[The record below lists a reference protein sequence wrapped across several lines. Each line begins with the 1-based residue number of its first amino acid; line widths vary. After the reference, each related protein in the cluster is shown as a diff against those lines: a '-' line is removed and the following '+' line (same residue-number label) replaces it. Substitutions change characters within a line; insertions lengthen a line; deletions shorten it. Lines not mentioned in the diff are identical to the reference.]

1 MEKFISESLLS
12 STTRFMDVL
21 RRVCSRLVDRLDRH
35 IHEDQQN
42 LEIRAH
48 FANDD
53 VDPRST
59 DDATGLLVGETAS
72 ICSNSESVY
81 SCSNLNRLQGTSRYR
96 IPARSVRE
104 QVRAAPSPGDPRDA
118 QYPKHHS
125 GYEHWEH
132 IYKLRS
138 KPPWVEFPILT
149 HRNGRVWTQG
159 HPPGPVRAVYND
171 ADRSKFDVV
180 YHDRSAARR
189 GVANGFT
196 KAIYRP
202 GRQPLNSPNRERTN
216 VPDTSYHCTHVLS
229 GLRGTPE
236 KECGDSGEPDSGAS
250 NGNPTAFIKYVPL
263 NHCCFVP
270 HRMLDGLIFTP
281 NPR

>member
-1 MEKFISESLLS
+1 MEKFISDSLLS
-12 STTRFMDVL
+12 SSTRFMDVL

-35 IHEDQQN
+35 IHEAGLDQQN

-48 FANDD
+48 FANNDI
-53 VDPRST
+53 DPRST
-59 DDATGLLVGETAS
+59 DDDATGLLVGETAS

-81 SCSNLNRLQGTSRYR
+81 SCSNLNRLHGTSRYR

-104 QVRAAPSPGDPRDA
+104 QVRAAPSPGDPGDA
-118 QYPKHHS
+118 QYPKYHG

-149 HRNGRVWTQG
+149 HRNGRIWTQG
-159 HPPGPVRAVYND
+159 QPPGPVRAVYNN

-189 GVANGFT
+189 GVDNGFT

-202 GRQPLNSPNRERTN
+202 GRRPLNSPNQERTN
-216 VPDTSYHCTHVLS
+216 VPDTSYHCTHVPS
-229 GLRGTPE
+229 GLHGTPE
-236 KECGDSGEPDSGAS
+236 VCSLSSGTESRTKECGDSGEPDSGGS
-250 NGNPTAFIKYVPL
+250 SV
-263 NHCCFVP
+263 VS
-270 HRMLDGLIFTP
+270 
-281 NPR
+281 